1 MKYPLAYDS
10 WGEEEKQALYR
21 VIDSGRYTMGSEVAE
36 FEKQFA
42 EHYGSKYAVMANSGS
57 SANLLMLTALRYDDR
72 YKLEADD
79 EVIVPAV
86 SWSTTFFP
94 VHQNN
99 FKLVFVDIN
108 RETLNLKIKSVIDAI
123 TPKTRII
130 FAVNLLGNP
139 AELEKLTQICK
150 ENQII
155 LIEDNCES
163 LGAKL
168 ENRYCG
174 TWGLMGSFSFFFSH
188 HMQTMEGGMV
198 LTDDQKLY
206 QMMKSIRAHGWLRDL
221 PAENLV
227 CNKLGDPFK
236 DSFRFALP
244 GYCLRPLEMSG
255 AVGQVQLKKVGNQI
269 DQRRKNAVE
278 FKKLFDNVSY
288 VSIQR
293 EHGDSSWFGFSII
306 LQEEL
311 EGKRDVVI
319 KELTEAGVETRPIVA
334 GNFVNNPA
342 CKFIN
347 HRTHGS
353 VENAEYIDK
362 NGFFIGN
369 DARELADPLA
379 LVKSVLE
386 QVYNNQKG

>member
-1 MKYPLAYDS
+1 MIYPLAYDS
-10 WGEEEKQALYR
+10 WGEEEKQALNR
-21 VIDSGRYTMGSEVAE
+21 VIQSGRYTMGPEVAE
-36 FEKQFA
+36 FEVQFA
-42 EHYGSKYAVMANSGS
+42 KKFGSKYAVMANSGS

-72 YKLEADD
+72 FDLKEND

-108 RETLNLKIKSVIDAI
+108 KNTLNLDILSVIDAI
-123 TPKTRII
+123 TEKTKII

-139 AELEKLTQICK
+139 SELDKLSKICEEK
-150 ENQII
+150 NII

-168 ENRYCG
+168 GEKYCG

-198 LTDDQKLY
+198 LTDDLKLA
-206 QMMKSIRAHGWLRDL
+206 QMMKSLRAHGWLRDL

-236 DSFRFALP
+236 DSFRFVLP

-255 AVGQVQLKKVGNQI
+255 AVGQVQLNKVDKQLNQ
-269 DQRRKNAVE
+269 RTENSKVFLE
-278 FKKLFDNVSY
+278 KFKDCEY
-288 VSIQR
+288 VDVQQ
-293 EHGDSSWFGFSII
+293 EYGTSSWFGFSILLKGI
-306 LQEEL
+306 LEDKRSEIISEL
-311 EGKRDVVI
+311 AA
-319 KELTEAGVETRPIVA
+319 AGIETRPIVA

-342 CKFIN
+342 CKFMN
-347 HRTHGS
+347 HRIHGS
-353 VENAEYIDK
+353 TSSADYIDRS
-362 NGFFIGN
+362 GFFIGN
-369 DARELADPLA
+369 DGRVLIEQIT

-386 QVYNNQKG
+386 AVVKKYKV

>member
-1 MKYPLAYDS
+1 MIYPLAYDS
-10 WGEEEKQALYR
+10 WGEEEKEALIR
-21 VIDSGRYTMGSEVAE
+21 VMQSGRYTMGTEVAE

-42 EHYGSKYAVMANSGS
+42 EYFGAKYAVMANSGS
-57 SANLLMLTALRYDDR
+57 SANLLMLSALRYDSR
-72 YKLEADD
+72 YNLQSDD
-79 EVIVPAV
+79 EVVVPAV

-108 RETLNLKIKSVIDAI
+108 KETLNIDVDAVLAAI
-123 TPKTRII
+123 TNKTKII

-139 AELEKLTQICK
+139 AELDKLQSICK
-150 ENQII
+150 EKNII

-168 ENRYCG
+168 KEKYCG

-198 LTDDQKLY
+198 LTDDLKLA
-206 QMMKSIRAHGWLRDL
+206 QMMKSLRAHGWLRDL
-221 PAENLV
+221 PPENLV

-255 AVGQVQLKKVGNQI
+255 AVGKVQLKKLPNQLNQRINNSRKFLELFKDCEYIITQKETGN
-269 DQRRKNAVE
+269 
-278 FKKLFDNVSY
+278 
-288 VSIQR
+288 
-293 EHGDSSWFGFSII
+293 SSWFGFSILLKGI
-306 LQEEL
+306 LENLRSEIITKLL
-311 EGKRDVVI
+311 ESGI
-319 KELTEAGVETRPIVA
+319 ETRPIVA

-342 CKFIN
+342 CELIN
-347 HRTHGS
+347 HRVNGNLTS
-353 VENAEYIDK
+353 SDYIDRC
-362 NGFFIGN
+362 GFFIGN
-369 DARELADPLA
+369 DGRDLTQQLE
-379 LVKSVLE
+379 LVKSILDDI
-386 QVYNNQKG
+386 YKKHKG